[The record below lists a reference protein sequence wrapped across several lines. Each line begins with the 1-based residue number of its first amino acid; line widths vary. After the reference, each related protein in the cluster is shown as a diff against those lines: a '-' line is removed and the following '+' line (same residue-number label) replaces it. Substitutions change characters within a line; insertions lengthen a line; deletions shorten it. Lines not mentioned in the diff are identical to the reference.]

1 MARTSST
8 TGLVH
13 LTTADADPLI
23 PHGHGTSVPA
33 RVADGPSRSD
43 IQATTS
49 SAVRPPPE
57 SWNARRGTTR
67 EEPAM
72 TVTPDQWPS
81 TQLLT
86 VTARPTPS
94 GAVVVTVRGE
104 VDSRTGPLLQDVALA
119 NLTPAGPPLVIDLTG
134 VTFLGAAGLT
144 VLDIL
149 GRSATA
155 ANVRLSLVAHARVVL
170 RPLTLTG
177 LDREFDIHSA
187 LADALP
193 LPGGGPDG

>member
-1 MARTSST
+1 M
-8 TGLVH
+8 
-13 LTTADADPLI
+13 
-23 PHGHGTSVPA
+23 
-33 RVADGPSRSD
+33 
-43 IQATTS
+43 
-49 SAVRPPPE
+49 
-57 SWNARRGTTR
+57 
-67 EEPAM
+67 
-72 TVTPDQWPS
+72 
-81 TQLLT
+81 T

-94 GAVVVTVRGE
+94 GAVVVTACGE
-104 VDSRTGPLLQDVALA
+104 VDYRTGPLLQDVGLA

-134 VTFLGAAGLT
+134 VTFLGAAGLS

-149 GRSATA
+149 GRAATA